1 MRPAPQPSA
10 EELHERVCVRLS
22 WGRKEYSRQIVYWVL
37 VTGLDM
43 KRILLALIAGY
54 RLLLSPFFGAH
65 CRFYP
70 SCSAYAAE
78 ALERHG
84 ALRGSWLAVQRILK
98 CHPWHAGGVDLVP
111 PANIERPE

>member
-1 MRPAPQPSA
+1 VHAGRA
-10 EELHERVCVRLS
+10 EAIGRRIARARERQAVVGS
-22 WGRKEYSRQIVYWVL
+22 EGYSRQIVYWAL

-43 KRILLALIAGY
+43 KRILLAMIAGY

-84 ALRGSWLAVQRILK
+84 ALRGSWLAAKRILK

-111 PANIERPE
+111 PAKH